1 MATKQSATF
10 RNTVPNG
17 TYGTISKTVGLAT
30 FAADAAGTEVH
41 AIRLEAGTKIF
52 GFKAHHGNLGEGT
65 SITVG
70 YAYVD
75 AEDGAAV
82 PNAFCSG
89 RTTEAGVL
97 EYAGTPFTLTA
108 PAIVTVTSDGTATGE
123 VTVIPEYE
131 YRGV

>member
-1 MATKQSATF
+1 MAIKQSATF

-17 TYGTISKTVGLAT
+17 TFGTISKAVGSAI
-30 FAADAAGTEVH
+30 FAADAAGTEVQ

-52 GFKAHHGNLGEGT
+52 GFKAHHANLGAGT
-65 SITVG
+65 SIKVG

-75 AEDGAAV
+75 ADDGASDDD
-82 PNAFCSG
+82 AFCTG
-89 RTTEAGVL
+89 ATTAAGVL

-108 PAIVTVTSDGTATGE
+108 PAIVTVTSAGIATGE